1 MGRCDSYVVK
11 TNVHYPTDI
20 NLLYDAIRCSIRD
33 IAKYAESNNLP
44 NWRQYQYNTRN
55 CKRAMRTIQL
65 MKRSTSKQ
73 VDKKLKR
80 EKEILAAYLDYIRL
94 VQKYILEI
102 QDTLSLPVAAS
113 LVSAAYFVSVSEN
126 IKHAQY
132 QIDLIGRRI
141 FNGEKIP
148 HKDKIFSIF
157 QPHTQ
162 WISKGKAGVPFEL
175 GLMVCIVEHASG
187 FILNHMVME
196 NKTDSQIVVEL
207 IKRTQKLY
215 PSFGACSFDKGF
227 HSPTNQ
233 VELKDILD
241 DVILPK
247 KGRCNKQEA
256 LHEGSNEFKTA
267 KRKHSAVESGINAL
281 GVHGLKKC
289 LDHGIVGFKRYV
301 AIAIVARNTQKLGS
315 ILIANALAKIKRE
328 QKKHKLAA

>member
-1 MGRCDSYVVK
+1 MVK

-20 NLLYDAIRCSIRD
+20 NLLFDAIRCAIRD

-44 NWRQYQYNTRN
+44 NWRQYQHNIRN
-55 CKRAMRTIQL
+55 CKRAMRKIQL

-80 EKEILAAYLDYIRL
+80 EKEILGAYLDYIKL

-102 QDTLSLPVAAS
+102 QGTLSLPVVAS
-113 LVSAAYFVSVSEN
+113 LVTAAYFVSISEN

-132 QIDLIGRRI
+132 QIDLIERRI

-157 QPHTQ
+157 QPHTE

-175 GLMVCIVEHASG
+175 GLRVCVVEHASG

-207 IKRTQKLY
+207 IKNTQKLY
-215 PSFGACSFDKGF
+215 PTFGACSFDKGF

-233 VELKDILD
+233 VELKDILG

-247 KGRCNKQEA
+247 KGKCNKQEA
-256 LHEGSNEFKTA
+256 LQEGSKEFKTA

-289 LDHGIVGFKRYV
+289 LDHGIFGFKRYV
-301 AIAIVARNTQKLGS
+301 AMAIVARNTQKLGS

-328 QKKHKLAA
+328 QKKHRLAA

>member
-1 MGRCDSYVVK
+1 
-11 TNVHYPTDI
+11 
-20 NLLYDAIRCSIRD
+20 
-33 IAKYAESNNLP
+33 
-44 NWRQYQYNTRN
+44 
-55 CKRAMRTIQL
+55 MRKIQL

-80 EKEILAAYLDYIRL
+80 EKEILAAYLNFIKIT
-94 VQKYILEI
+94 QKYILRI
-102 QDTLSLPVAAS
+102 QDTLSQPVATS
-113 LVSAAYFVSVSEN
+113 PISAAYFVLITEN

-132 QIDLIGRRI
+132 QIDLIQRRV

-157 QPHTQ
+157 QPHTE

-175 GLMVCIVEHASG
+175 GLRVCIVEHASG

-196 NKTDSQIVVEL
+196 NQTDSEIVVEL
-207 IKRTQKLY
+207 IKRTQILY
-215 PSFGACSFDKGF
+215 PTFGACSFDKGF

-247 KGRCNKQEA
+247 KGRCNKQESQK
-256 LHEGSNEFKTA
+256 EGSKEFKTA

-301 AIAIVARNTQKLGS
+301 AMAIVARNTQKLGS
-315 ILIANALAKIKRE
+315 ILIANALAKIKR
-328 QKKHKLAA
+328 KKKYKLAA